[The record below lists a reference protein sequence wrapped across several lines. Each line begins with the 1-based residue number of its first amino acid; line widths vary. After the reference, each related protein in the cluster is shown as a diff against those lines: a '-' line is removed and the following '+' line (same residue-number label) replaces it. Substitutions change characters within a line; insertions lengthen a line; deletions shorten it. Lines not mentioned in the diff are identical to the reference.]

1 LSELALS
8 QITAWQ
14 LIIGAW
20 ALVVAVSDWRQRRI
34 PNTLLVAAAVG
45 AVLGLLVHGRS
56 LLGASGS
63 SVALGVALG
72 LLLTVPGYL
81 MRALGAGDVT
91 GYLMRA
97 LGAGDVKL
105 LFVIALLGGA
115 WVALGSLAIGA
126 LLCAVFGLMG
136 VAMCRLRGEKPPEG
150 RYLPLGSAMLVGLLI
165 MMFSGEAPPQ
175 WP

>member
-1 LSELALS
+1 MSELALS

-20 ALVVAVSDWRQRRI
+20 ALVIAVSDWRQRRI

-45 AVLGLLVHGRS
+45 AILGFLVHGRS
-56 LLGASGS
+56 LLGASAG
-63 SVALGVALG
+63 SVALGAALG

-81 MRALGAGDVT
+81 VRG
-91 GYLMRA
+91 

-115 WVALGSLAIGA
+115 WVAMGSLAIGA
-126 LLCAVFGLMG
+126 SLCAAFGLVG
-136 VAMCRLRGEKPPEG
+136 RAICRLRGEKPPEG

-165 MMFSGEAPPQ
+165 MMFSGEAPPR
-175 WP
+175 WR

>member
-1 LSELALS
+1 MPIVTLS

-14 LIIGAW
+14 FIIGAW
-20 ALVVAVSDWRQRRI
+20 ALVVAASDWRQRRI

-56 LLGASGS
+56 LLGASAG
-63 SVALGVALG
+63 SVALGAALG
-72 LLLTVPGYL
+72 LLLTVP
-81 MRALGAGDVT
+81 

-136 VAMCRLRGEKPPEG
+136 VAMCRLRCEKPPEG

>member
-1 LSELALS
+1 MSIFALN

-14 LIIGAW
+14 LIIGVW

-34 PNTLLVAAAVG
+34 PNTLLVAAAAG
-45 AVLGLLVHGRS
+45 AVLGLFLHGRS

-72 LLLTVPGYL
+72 FLLTVP
-81 MRALGAGDVT
+81 